1 MPFIREFNTLL
12 YDSNNNVIYIDSN
25 NGITF
30 SLYDNSLN
38 LISRKQIYKGIS
50 SFVTC
55 HFDIDSDDIIY
66 GLLKSETNELQY
78 VTIANK
84 YCIKNNIL
92 KYNPYENTIKF
103 PYIKKTHDYIS
114 LFYYLIVRNTPHTC
128 SLVHKYNN
136 KGIWNEYIIDTI
148 NYDVLSN
155 FRIIN
160 TPSHVIA
167 FYFKLCDSHEEL
179 FMRCFNLSENIWSL
193 PYQLTFSGNPK
204 MYLSVIKDNND
215 CYHITYSENI
225 LGQYHC
231 CYINGY
237 TDFKKFTRSISK
249 TFKECIACTF
259 PTIIYYN
266 DKLYIQWTEYNV
278 LNSVK
283 SSDNGKTWSRIDI
296 DPASV
301 NNNFSCCRF
310 GANMNNNNIIY
321 SFFNQKGFI
330 NVLGIR

>member
-12 YDSNNNVIYIDSN
+12 YDSCNNVIYIDLN

-30 SLYDNSLN
+30 SIYDSSLN
-38 LISRKQIYKGIS
+38 LISKKQIYKNKS

-55 HFDIDSDDIIY
+55 HFDIDSNDIVY
-66 GLLKSETNELQY
+66 GLITSGTNELQY
-78 VTIANK
+78 VSIVNK
-84 YCIKNNIL
+84 YCIKNTIL

-103 PYIKKTHDYIS
+103 PYVKKSNEYIN
-114 LFYYLIVRNTPHTC
+114 LFYYLINKTTPHNC
-128 SLVHKYNN
+128 SLVHKYNIHD
-136 KGIWNEYIIDTI
+136 KWYEYIIDNI
-148 NYDVLSN
+148 NYDILTN

-160 TPSHVIA
+160 TSSHVLV
-167 FYFKLCDSHEEL
+167 FYFNLCDTNEEL
-179 FMRCFNLSENIWSL
+179 FMKCFDFKKNIWSS
-193 PYQLTFSGNPK
+193 PYQLTFTNNSK
-204 MYLSVIKDNND
+204 MYLSVIKDNTD
-215 CYHITYSENI
+215 CYHITYSENNS
-225 LGQYHC
+225 GQYHC

-237 TDFKKFTRSISK
+237 TDFKKFNININRIFTK
-249 TFKECIACTF
+249 CIACTF
-259 PTIIYYN
+259 PTVLYYN
-266 DKLYIQWTEYNV
+266 KTLYIQWMEYNV

-283 SSDNGKTWSRIDI
+283 SYDNGETWNTPTI

-310 GANMNNNNIIY
+310 GANINNNNIIY